1 MKRYIFVISFLL
13 INFSFLNAQT
23 IQDALRYSTYEFGAT
38 GRALGTGNS
47 FAALGTDVSLIGS
60 NPAGLASFRRSEF
73 TLTPG
78 YDIINAN
85 ATLNNSSDPS
95 VDETESRWSFGNISY
110 VAVSLP
116 RSRNWRTFNFGLS
129 YNRLATFRQNT
140 LVEGSSPGSILERW
154 TELAE
159 GFFPGELSPFE
170 AGLAYDALALIN
182 VTDGSGEPTNEY
194 LNDYSLNQGGRASL
208 NKSYLRDITGGLS
221 EFSIS
226 LASNYRDKLYIGG
239 LIGIPFVNYNET
251 RTYNEID
258 EGDQIAVFDDLEYVE
273 NISTVGAGI
282 NLKIGA
288 IYRLSQSV
296 RLGLAIHTPT
306 RLNLEDN
313 WNNTIAY
320 NFTLPDLSPISEQ
333 DSGPGGPFEYSL
345 RTPARYIA
353 NAGYIINKTGFVSA
367 EVEYVDYRKAT
378 FDFSDSGD
386 TQYQE
391 ELNGEISNTNK
402 GAINIR
408 LGGEYAYQ
416 KLRARAGVSILGS
429 SSDELE
435 PVLNYHAGL
444 GLRARSF
451 FMDLGYRLGTNSSDL
466 IIYQTRNLG
475 AQSAE
480 TKNFQNNLI
489 LTIGFK
495 L

>member
-1 MKRYIFVISFLL
+1 MKRYIFIISFTL
-13 INFSFLNAQT
+13 INCSLLNAQT

-85 ATLNNSSDPS
+85 ATLNNSSDP
-95 VDETESRWSFGNISY
+95 VVNETESRWSFGNISY
-110 VAVSLP
+110 VTVSTP
-116 RSRNWRTFNFGLS
+116 RSRNWKTFNFGLS
-129 YNRLATFRQNT
+129 YNRLATFRQST
-140 LVEGSSPGSILERW
+140 LVEGASPGSILERW
-154 TELAE
+154 TELAD

-170 AGLAYDALALIN
+170 AGLAYDAFALIN
-182 VTDGSGEPTNEY
+182 VTDANGESTNEY
-194 LNDYSLNQGGRASL
+194 LNDYGLNSRGRVSL
-208 NKSYLRDITGGLS
+208 NKSYLREITGGLS

-251 RTYNEID
+251 RTYSETD
-258 EGDQIAVFDDLEYVE
+258 EGEQVDIFDDLEYVE

-288 IYRLSQSV
+288 IYRLSQSI

-313 WNNTIAY
+313 WNNTITY
-320 NFTLPDLSPISEQ
+320 NFTDPNFLPGPEQ

-353 NAGYIINKTGFVSA
+353 NAGYIINKIGFISA
-367 EVEYVDYRKAT
+367 EIEYVDFRKAA

-391 ELNGEISNTNK
+391 ELNGEINESNK
-402 GAINIR
+402 GALNIR

-416 KLRARAGVSILGS
+416 KFRARGGVSILGR

-435 PVLNYHAGL
+435 PMINYHAGL

-451 FMDLGYRLGTNSSDL
+451 FMDLGYRLGVSSSDL

-480 TKNFQNNLI
+480 ANIFQNNLI